1 MKVTTGLRITD
12 IVLMT
17 VALFTLTFTQS
28 GEAQQSGK
36 IARIGI
42 LRSGSPPDANIE
54 GFRQG
59 LRDLG
64 YIEGRNV
71 VLEYRWVDRD
81 DRLLELAREL
91 VQLKVDVI
99 LTGSTPATVAAK
111 EATKT
116 IPIIF
121 GAASDPIGVG
131 LVASLARP
139 GGNITG
145 MSLLAPELWPKRL
158 ELLKET
164 VPKLARVAMLWNR
177 SNPGMAAR
185 AKETQDAAQHMG
197 VAVQDRGAKD
207 SQELENIFNV
217 ITKDRPDGLLTM
229 LDPFTTF
236 HLKHIVEF
244 TANHR
249 LPGMY
254 EERRFVQAG
263 GLMSYGPNVANLYRR
278 AATYIDKI
286 LKGSKP
292 AELPVEQPMKFE
304 LFINLHTAKALGLA
318 IPDSVL
324 FRADDVIK

>member
-1 MKVTTGLRITD
+1 MKRKNLRIKA
-12 IVLMT
+12 IVLMILG
-17 VALFTLTFTQS
+17 LFPLAFTHS
-28 GEAQQSGK
+28 AEAQHPGK
-36 IARIGI
+36 ISKIGI
-42 LRSGSPPDANIE
+42 LRSGSPGDANIE

-59 LRDLG
+59 LRELG
-64 YIEGRNV
+64 YIEGQNV
-71 VLEYRWVDRD
+71 VMEYRWVDRD

-91 VQLKVDVI
+91 VQKKVDVI
-99 LTGSTPATVAAK
+99 LTGSTPATIAAK

-116 IPIIF
+116 IPIVF
-121 GAASDPIGVG
+121 GALSDPVGVG

-164 VPKLARVAMLWNR
+164 VPKLSRVAMLWNR

-185 AKETQDAAQHMG
+185 AKETQDAAHHMG

-217 ITKDRPDGLLTM
+217 ITKDPPDGLLTM
-229 LDPFTTF
+229 LDPFTTL
-236 HLKHIVEF
+236 HLKHIVDF
-244 TANHR
+244 TANHH

-263 GLMSYGPNVANLYRR
+263 GLMSYGPNVVNLYRR
-278 AATYIDKI
+278 AATYVDKI

-292 AELPVEQPMKFE
+292 ADLPVEQPMKFE

>member
-1 MKVTTGLRITD
+1 MKLPILRNTEL
-12 IVLMT
+12 VLMI
-17 VALFTLTFTQS
+17 VALLTLAFTHS
-28 GEAQQSGK
+28 ADAQRSGK
-36 IARIGI
+36 IPKIGI
-42 LRSGSPPDANIE
+42 LRPGSPPDVNIE

-59 LRDLG
+59 LRELG
-64 YIEGRNV
+64 YIEGQNII
-71 VLEYRWVDRD
+71 LEYRWADRD
-81 DRLLELAREL
+81 ERLPELAREL

-99 LTGSTPATVAAK
+99 LAGSTPATVAAK

-164 VPKLARVAMLWNR
+164 LPKLSRVAMLWNR

-185 AKETQDAAQHMG
+185 AKETQDAAHQMG

-207 SQELENIFNV
+207 SQELENIFTV
-217 ITKDRPDGLLTM
+217 ISKDRPDGLLTM

-236 HLKHIVEF
+236 HLKHIVDF
-244 TANHR
+244 TANNK

-304 LFINLHTAKALGLA
+304 LFINLHTAKALGLR

>member
-1 MKVTTGLRITD
+1 MKLPILRITEF
-12 IVLMT
+12 VLMM
-17 VALFTLTFTQS
+17 VALLMLAFTHS

-36 IARIGI
+36 IPKIGI
-42 LRSGSPPDANIE
+42 LRTGSPPDANIE

-59 LRDLG
+59 LRELG
-64 YIEGRNV
+64 YIEGQNII
-71 VLEYRWVDRD
+71 LEYRWANGDE
-81 DRLLELAREL
+81 RLAELAREL

-99 LTGSTPATVAAK
+99 LTGSTPATIAAK

-121 GAASDPIGVG
+121 GALSDPVGVG

-164 VPKLARVAMLWNR
+164 LPKLSRVAMLWNR
-177 SNPGMAAR
+177 SNPGMAGR

-197 VAVQDRGAKD
+197 VVVQDRGAKD
-207 SQELENIFNV
+207 SQELENIFTV

-229 LDPFTTF
+229 LDPFTTL
-236 HLKHIVEF
+236 HLKHIVDF
-244 TANHR
+244 TANHQ

-278 AATYIDKI
+278 AATYVDKI

-292 AELPVEQPMKFE
+292 ADLPVEQPMKFE
-304 LFINLHTAKALGLA
+304 LFINLHTANALGLR

>member
-1 MKVTTGLRITD
+1 
-12 IVLMT
+12 
-17 VALFTLTFTQS
+17 
-28 GEAQQSGK
+28 
-36 IARIGI
+36 
-42 LRSGSPPDANIE
+42 
-54 GFRQG
+54 
-59 LRDLG
+59 
-64 YIEGRNV
+64 
-71 VLEYRWVDRD
+71 
-81 DRLLELAREL
+81 
-91 VQLKVDVI
+91 
-99 LTGSTPATVAAK
+99 
-111 EATKT
+111 
-116 IPIIF
+116 
-121 GAASDPIGVG
+121 
-131 LVASLARP
+131 
-139 GGNITG
+139 

-164 VPKLARVAMLWNR
+164 VPKLSRVAMLWNR

-185 AKETQDAAQHMG
+185 AKETQDAAHHMG

-244 TANHR
+244 AGNHQ

-292 AELPVEQPMKFE
+292 ADLPVEQPMKFE
-304 LFINLHTAKALGLA
+304 LFINLHTAKALGLR

>member
-99 LTGSTPATVAAK
+99 LTGSTPAPVAAK

-185 AKETQDAAQHMG
+185 AKETQDAAHHMG

-244 TANHR
+244 AGNHK

-304 LFINLHTAKALGLA
+304 LFINLHTAKALGLR

>member
-1 MKVTTGLRITD
+1 MINLRITA
-12 IVLMT
+12 IVLMI
-17 VALFTLTFTQS
+17 VALLGLAFTHS
-28 GEAQQSGK
+28 GKAQQPVK
-36 IARIGI
+36 IPKIGI
-42 LRSGSPPDANIE
+42 LRTGSPPDANIE
-54 GFRQG
+54 GLRQG

-64 YIEGRNV
+64 YIEGHNII
-71 VLEYRWVDRD
+71 LEYRWADRD
-81 DRLLELAREL
+81 ERLSELAHEL

-185 AKETQDAAQHMG
+185 AKETQDAAQQMG

-244 TANHR
+244 AGSHQ
-249 LPGMY
+249 LPGTY

-292 AELPVEQPMKFE
+292 ADLPVEQPMKFE
-304 LFINLHTAKALGLA
+304 LFINLHTAKALGLR